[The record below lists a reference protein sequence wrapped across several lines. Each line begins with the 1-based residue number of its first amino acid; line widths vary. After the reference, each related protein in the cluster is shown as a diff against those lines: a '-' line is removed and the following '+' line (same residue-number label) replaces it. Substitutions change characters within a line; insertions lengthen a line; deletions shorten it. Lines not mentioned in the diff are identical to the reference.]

1 LPAHSSVSK
10 VRTVDPWLLGAHR
23 LSLRQAGLVQRM
35 AFYRTSVRARGQQEA
50 HVQQATCAS
59 SIVQRPAEVTPV
71 HRVQDLCAF
80 CRLHD
85 RVD

>member
-1 LPAHSSVSK
+1 MA
-10 VRTVDPWLLGAHR
+10 D
-23 LSLRQAGLVQRM
+23 QAGLIQRM